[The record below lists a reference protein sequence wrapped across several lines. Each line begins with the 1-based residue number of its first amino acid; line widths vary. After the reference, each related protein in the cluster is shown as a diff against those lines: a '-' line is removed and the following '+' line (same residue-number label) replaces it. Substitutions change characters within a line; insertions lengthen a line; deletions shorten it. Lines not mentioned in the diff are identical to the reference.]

1 MLYMASRTKSFLSGI
16 LILLGSAN
24 ATFAFAQEE
33 ASEELPASEEIP
45 ATDETVP
52 NEGEISEPAP
62 EAEGTPPVAESPA
75 VNETPTPATDTAHHG
90 LLGPVRV
97 GPTASIG
104 FPFLLNYS
112 LDATWDKKLGFSF
125 SGGRFH
131 TELDKNTEIEIF
143 NWDARVRWFPFQGSF
158 FLGAAYGNQGIV
170 GKTKQDLKFKTSD
183 GPEMKIPTSIRLELN
198 TNYLTP
204 HLGWFATWNTGF
216 TIGTEFGYQMPLGS
230 KAKTQTAFDDVSSDA
245 ETSVKNSEEYK
256 KAVKDLEEGA
266 EAFGKNAVP
275 YLNLFRIGWLF

>member
-1 MLYMASRTKSFLSGI
+1 MASRTKIYLSGI
-16 LILLGSAN
+16 LFCLGSVNSSIAL
-24 ATFAFAQEE
+24 AQEE
-33 ASEELPASEEIP
+33 PSEEMPASEEAAPTESDAAEPVAPIENTTPETQTPAVSEPDTSP
-45 ATDETVP
+45 ATSV
-52 NEGEISEPAP
+52 
-62 EAEGTPPVAESPA
+62 
-75 VNETPTPATDTAHHG
+75 DTAHHG
-90 LLGPVRV
+90 LLGPLRI

-112 LDATWDKKLGFSF
+112 LDATWDKKLGVSFAGGKFS
-125 SGGRFH
+125 RD
-131 TELDKNTEIEIF
+131 LDKNSEIEIF

-170 GKTKQDLKFKTSD
+170 ARTKQDLKFKAGETD
-183 GPEMKIPTSIRLELN
+183 LVVPTTIRLELN

-216 TIGTEFGYQMPLGS
+216 TLGTEFGYQMPMSS
-230 KAKTQTAFDDVSSDA
+230 KAKTQTGFDDVSA
-245 ETSVKNSEEYK
+245 EGEAQVKESEEYK

-275 YLNLFRIGWLF
+275 YLNLIRLGWLF